1 MPMDDLCKTKHVR
14 VDEVLDSHDVLLSK
28 HDQRIDLLER
38 AEARSEVRMSNLCE
52 RIDSLISAIKWSMG
66 MLVTS
71 LIGFVIWYIQNI
83 PRI

>member
-1 MPMDDLCKTKHVR
+1 MDDLCKTKHVR
-14 VDEVLDSHDVLLSK
+14 VDERLGAHDELLLK
-28 HDQRIDLLER
+28 HDERIDLLER
-38 AEARSEVRMSNLCE
+38 SEARSEVRMSNLCE

-71 LIGFVIWYIQNI
+71 LIGFVIWYIQSM